1 MPKILELFLSIPGRL
16 MQSINQQDIEQS
28 NDSKIITDANGNAL
42 LNMNNPQVRDSMQAR
57 MKELA
62 AKR

>member
-1 MPKILELFLSIPGRL
+1 MTQLISKLLSVPGRL
-16 MQSINQQDIEQS
+16 MQGVMRQDIEHS
-28 NDSKIITDANGNAL
+28 NSSKIITDTNGNAM
-42 LNMNNPQVRDSMQAR
+42 LNMNNQQVRDSMQAR